1 MNFKKFFTYFL
12 FSLILLSIFLLNF
25 FKVDIYNYFTFL
37 PEYLIDVFNLVLL
50 VFIFVIFSQKEG
62 ESDRLTSDIITVITH
77 KFRTPLAGIKWA
89 VSSLQKDITFTEKE
103 SLLREINLSN
113 DKLIE
118 IVNLLVGLNK
128 FDEKQDYVYTAVAIR
143 EMVQNSLNKLAD
155 KIKERKVGFEIAPS
169 GEIPLIIIDKTIFQ
183 FVLDS
188 VFDNAIKYSKEG
200 GRIKVDF
207 QIESQFIDL
216 VVLDNGIG
224 LTYYEKRKMF
234 KMFGRGEVAKTIDTE
249 GLGLSLY
256 ASKTIVENHG
266 GKIWAESLGR
276 DKGTKITIRIPR
288 AK

>member
-1 MNFKKFFTYFL
+1 MNFKKFFTYFSFL
-12 FSLILLSIFLLNF
+12 LILLSILLLEF
-25 FKVDIYNYFTFL
+25 FKVEIYNLFSFL
-37 PEYLIDVFNLVLL
+37 PKYSVDFLSLILAIIVFV
-50 VFIFVIFSQKEG
+50 VFTQKES
-62 ESDRLTSDIITVITH
+62 ESDNLTSDIITVITH

-103 SLLREINLSN
+103 TLLREINLST

-128 FDEKQDYVYTAVAIR
+128 FDEKQDYVYGAVALG
-143 EMVQNSLNKLAD
+143 EMIQTSLNKLAD
-155 KIKERKVGFEIAPS
+155 KIRERKVVFEISPS
-169 GEIPLIIIDKTIFQ
+169 NELPLIIIDKTIFQ
-183 FVLDS
+183 FVMDS
-188 VFDNAIKYSKEG
+188 IFDNAIKYSKEG
-200 GRIKVDF
+200 GKIKVSFSTDY
-207 QIESQFIDL
+207 QFIDL
-216 VVLDNGIG
+216 IISDNGIG
-224 LTYYEKRKMF
+224 LVHSEKNKMF

-266 GKIWAESLGR
+266 GKIGVESEGR

>member
-1 MNFKKFFTYFL
+1 MNFKKFLTYFL
-12 FSLILLSIFLLNF
+12 FLLILLFVFLLSF
-25 FKVDIYNYFTFL
+25 FKIDIYNYFTFL
-37 PEYLIDVFNLVLL
+37 PEYLIDILSLILLVL
-50 VFIFVIFSQKEG
+50 IFVIFSQKES
-62 ESDRLTSDIITVITH
+62 ESDRLTSDVITVITH

-89 VSSLQKDITFTEKE
+89 VNSLQKDITFTEKE

-128 FDEKQDYVYTAVAIR
+128 FDEKQDYVYAAVAIR

-155 KIKERKVGFEIAPS
+155 KIKERKVGFEISPS

-207 QIESQFIDL
+207 QIEPQFIDL
-216 VVLDNGIG
+216 IVLDNGIG
-224 LTYYEKRKMF
+224 LTSQEKRKMF

-276 DKGTKITIRIPR
+276 DMGTKITIRIPR